1 MTFNNT
7 EHDFISFG
15 KIIMLSTMNS
25 MKKDGDD
32 LNQVQFDY
40 LLDKEL
46 RNINDK
52 DFYEFVCDVLKAE
65 TDEGHIKTNYEE

>member
-1 MTFNNT
+1 MTFTNT

-15 KIIMLSTMNS
+15 KIIMLSTLNE
-25 MKKDGDD
+25 MKEEGDD
-32 LNQVQFDY
+32 INEVQFDY

-52 DFYEFVCDVLKAE
+52 DFYEFICDVLKEE
-65 TDEGHIKTNYEE
+65 TNKGHVKTNYKE

>member
-40 LLDKEL
+40 LLDKER
-46 RNINDK
+46 RNINDR
-52 DFYEFVCDVLKAE
+52 DFYDFICDVLEAE
-65 TDEGHIKTNYEE
+65 TDEGHVKTNYKE